1 MASKYSTCSILVGR
15 RFATDFKC
23 IATQAWNRVWGLM
36 YKKVLLPKVDTVFS
50 HVNVNKH
57 ASNCLSHTQLDIIQ
71 DVLTLRFKFEK
82 AHFEF
87 LIISIFH

>member
-1 MASKYSTCSILVGR
+1 MASKYSTCSILLGR

-23 IATQAWNRVWGLM
+23 IATQARNRVWGLM

-57 ASNCLSHTQLDIIQ
+57 ASYCLSQWFPISFDRLPKIHPFWIIYKMIYLYH
-71 DVLTLRFKFEK
+71 DRLL
-82 AHFEF
+82 
-87 LIISIFH
+87 